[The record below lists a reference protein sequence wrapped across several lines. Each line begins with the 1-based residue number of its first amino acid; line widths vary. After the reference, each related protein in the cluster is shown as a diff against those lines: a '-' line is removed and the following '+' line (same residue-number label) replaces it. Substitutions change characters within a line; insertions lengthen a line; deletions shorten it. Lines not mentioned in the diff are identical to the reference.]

1 MHFQELGYK
10 IRRGRLARGMS
21 QATLAKAAGI
31 SRVTLN
37 QLENGSFADLGVRKV
52 QRILDKLGLEL
63 AVQPA
68 RPKTRPDFVQVAR
81 TVANVSFK
89 HELSDEELIRALL
102 KGVPPADR
110 RPHLRALLDEA
121 RPAVLKGLVEE
132 VSRWT
137 KPGKVER
144 NLAKIADEIGSTR
157 KVADWLK
164 KS

>member
-1 MHFQELGYK
+1 
-10 IRRGRLARGMS
+10 MS

-89 HELSDEELIRALL
+89 NELSDEELVGALL
-102 KGVPPADR
+102 KGATPAGR

-137 KPGKVER
+137 KPGKVEK
-144 NLAKIADEIGSTR
+144 NLAKIAGEIGSTR